1 VKYYTFELAIY
12 SDSTNYIHDKTFFYT
27 AEMDAMSSIQEK
39 RVAGYQLLKSLILTT
54 QEADMRR
61 IVDHI

>member
-1 VKYYTFELAIY
+1 
-12 SDSTNYIHDKTFFYT
+12 
-27 AEMDAMSSIQEK
+27 MSSIQEK